1 MYGAV
6 ASNLADK
13 GRDEEIKVMSFIHG
27 RALQLQYYIPGDIK
41 LGDVIPDAPVGFANL
56 VISANTLAE
65 FKHLVPPPAATSQ
78 IASLAIGQF
87 TDLLA
92 TGGCALN
99 AKGAAHH
106 GDGFL
111 TYKGEEGEVGYKV
124 IGFDVKDE
132 QAKATTASTIGDEY
146 LKILY
151 SEVCRCDKMVSVR
164 PRIGGKLGNHTFLLR
179 VLQKLGDI
187 DNDML
192 AAVKDGEI
200 GVNSL
205 FSSDLDDEGDGERA
219 TNYALLPPQH
229 LPLTVADTE
238 VTQTVQVNKMAV
250 PYTSNFWLS
259 DGHSIIPCYEY
270 FYQNAASDIKD
281 VLAAHRR
288 DARRRV
294 TKPCPNIFHL

>member
-1 MYGAV
+1 
-6 ASNLADK
+6 
-13 GRDEEIKVMSFIHG
+13 
-27 RALQLQYYIPGDIK
+27 
-41 LGDVIPDAPVGFANL
+41 
-56 VISANTLAE
+56 
-65 FKHLVPPPAATSQ
+65 
-78 IASLAIGQF
+78 
-87 TDLLA
+87 
-92 TGGCALN
+92 
-99 AKGAAHH
+99 
-106 GDGFL
+106 
-111 TYKGEEGEVGYKV
+111 
-124 IGFDVKDE
+124 VKDE

-192 AAVKDGEI
+192 AAVKDDEI

-238 VTQTVQVNKMAV
+238 VTQTVQVNKV
-250 PYTSNFWLS
+250 VHPYHRHKLICFRWLCLTPPS
-259 DGHSIIPCYEY
+259 FGYLMDTALFHAMSI
-270 FYQNAASDIKD
+270 SIKM
-281 VLAAHRR
+281 LQA
-288 DARRRV
+288 
-294 TKPCPNIFHL
+294 I